1 MRRERRREAAPSAVK
16 DRRTNLVRH
25 LKGRPVRHAQGRL
38 VGLIARNSA
47 MRELLEQVQRFAT
60 ADATVLITGETGVG
74 KDAIAYAL
82 HAAGP
87 RKPYPFI
94 KVDCPSIPQNLVES
108 ELFGHERGAFTDAS
122 IARAGR
128 FELAGRGTVYLDGV
142 GELPLDGQAKLLR
155 LVEEKRAERL
165 GGTTSYALH
174 ARVIASAEANL
185 ETAVRDGAFREDLYH
200 RLRVLPIKVPP
211 LRDRTED
218 IVPLARAFLQEA
230 ERRHDRGTL
239 RFGPEAISALERHSW
254 PGNVR
259 ELKHTIERAVL
270 TLEPDREVI
279 DSRDL
284 PMEVFEDTA
293 TIYKPDLDGPPT
305 LETIERRYI
314 EVVLRQAKENQSEA
328 ARILGI
334 SRKALWEKR
343 RRYGLK

>member
-1 MRRERRREAAPSAVK
+1 
-16 DRRTNLVRH
+16 
-25 LKGRPVRHAQGRL
+25 
-38 VGLIARNSA
+38 
-47 MRELLEQVQRFAT
+47 MRELLAQVHRFAA
-60 ADATVLITGETGVG
+60 ADANVLITGETGVG

-82 HAAGP
+82 HVAGP
-87 RKPYPFI
+87 RRPHPFV
-94 KVDCPSIPQNLVES
+94 KVDCPSLPQSLVES

-122 IARAGR
+122 VARAGK

-165 GGTTSYALH
+165 GGTTSYVLN

-185 ETAVRDGAFREDLYH
+185 EAAVRDGAFREDLYH
-200 RLRVLPIKVPP
+200 RLRVLPLKVPP
-211 LRDRTED
+211 LRERRED
-218 IVPLARAFLQEA
+218 VLPLAREFLNDA
-230 ERRHDRGTL
+230 RRRHGRGAL
-239 RFGPEAISALERHSW
+239 RLTSSALSALERHIW

-270 TLEPDREVI
+270 SLEPGRDAI
-279 DSRDL
+279 DSSDL
-284 PMEVFEDTA
+284 PLELFDEVPAIYSPDTA
-293 TIYKPDLDGPPT
+293 GQPT
-305 LETIERRYI
+305 LEMVERRYI
-314 EVVLRQAKENQSEA
+314 ELVLRHAKDNQSEA

>member
-1 MRRERRREAAPSAVK
+1 MSPEGASRG
-16 DRRTNLVRH
+16 DRPPARGKL
-25 LKGRPVRHAQGRL
+25 P
-38 VGLIARNSA
+38 GLIARSAA
-47 MRELLEQVQRFAT
+47 MRELVDQIRRFAA
-60 ADATVLITGETGVG
+60 ADANVLISGETGVG

-82 HAAGP
+82 HVAGP
-87 RKPYPFI
+87 RKPHPFV

-122 IARAGR
+122 VARAGR

-142 GELPLDGQAKLLR
+142 GELPLEGQAKLLR

-165 GGTTSYALH
+165 GGTVSYPLN

-185 ETAVRDGAFREDLYH
+185 EAAVRDGAFREDLYH
-200 RLRVLPIKVPP
+200 RLRVLPIKIPP
-211 LRDRTED
+211 LRERRED
-218 IVPLARAFLQEA
+218 VVPLARVFLEEA
-230 ERRHDRGTL
+230 RRRHGRGPL
-239 RFGPEAISALERHSW
+239 RLTPDAVSALQRHGW

-270 TLEPDREVI
+270 SLDAGR
-279 DSRDL
+279 DDLDADDL
-284 PMEVFEDTA
+284 PLELFEDTA
-293 TIYKPDLDGPPT
+293 SIFQADVKGPPT
-305 LETIERRYI
+305 LETVERRYI
-314 EVVLRQAKENQSEA
+314 ELVLRQVKDNQSEA